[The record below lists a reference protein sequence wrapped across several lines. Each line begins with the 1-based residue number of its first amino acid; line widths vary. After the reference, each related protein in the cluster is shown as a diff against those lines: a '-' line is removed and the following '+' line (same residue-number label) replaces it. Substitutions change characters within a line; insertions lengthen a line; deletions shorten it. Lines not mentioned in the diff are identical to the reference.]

1 VSDYEVW
8 TYDVEILNDLTGQY
22 MNCQYEYDLGEEG
35 ANGINPHDRGH
46 EIEDEIIREIED
58 WIRIIPRFVR
68 SSHG

>member
-22 MNCQYEYDLGEEG
+22 MTFTYEYDLGEAGSEG
-35 ANGINPHDRGH
+35 ITPDDLEING
-46 EIEDEIIREIED
+46 EIIREIED

-68 SSHG
+68 SSHE